1 MTTGKPAVPSSQAYE
16 MPLYKRLKMDIK
28 KRIETGEWP
37 AHHRVPSEN
46 EISETM
52 QVSRMTANRAL
63 RELASEGV
71 IVRVRGSGSFVA
83 SQKRSAPFMGVRNI
97 AEEIKERGS
106 AHTPKVILAQTE
118 ICGHDLAEDLG
129 IEVGRSVFHTVIL
142 HSEDD
147 LPIQLEDR
155 FVNPAVAPAYLSQDF
170 ENTTPNA
177 YLTSIAP
184 ITHTEQFVEAVL
196 PQLWECKHLA
206 IVRSEPCLLVRR
218 RTWSFE
224 NIVTSVRLIYPGS
237 RYRLLSTS

>member
-1 MTTGKPAVPSSQAYE
+1 MTKGEQTIQAVQPPE
-16 MPLYKRLKMDIK
+16 MPLYKRLKSEIK

-52 QVSRMTANRAL
+52 HVSRMTANRAL

-71 IVRVRGSGSFVA
+71 IVRVQGSGSFVA
-83 SQKRSAPFMGVRNI
+83 SKKRSAPFMGVRNI
-97 AEEIKERGS
+97 ADEIRERGS
-106 AHTPKVILAQTE
+106 LHRPEVILAQTE
-118 ICGHDLAEDLG
+118 ICGHDLAEALG
-129 IEVGRSVFHTVIL
+129 MTVGQSVFHSVIV
-142 HSEDD
+142 HNEDD

-155 FVNPAVAPAYLSQDF
+155 FVNPAVAPDYLSQDF
-170 ENTTPNA
+170 ANTTPNA

-184 ITHTEQFVEAVL
+184 ISHTEQFVEAVL

-206 IVRSEPCLLVRR
+206 MTRSEPCLLVRR
-218 RTWSFE
+218 RTWSSE
-224 NIVTSVRLIYPGS
+224 TIVTAVRLVYPGT